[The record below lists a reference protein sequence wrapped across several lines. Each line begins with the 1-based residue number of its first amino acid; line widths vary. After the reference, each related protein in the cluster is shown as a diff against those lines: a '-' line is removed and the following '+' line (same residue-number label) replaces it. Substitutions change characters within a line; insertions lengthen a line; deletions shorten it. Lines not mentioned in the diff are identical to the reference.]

1 MSAAAA
7 SKLIVPSEAVVI
19 SDLLGVL
26 QHPIRL
32 MMVCE
37 LLEGELC
44 AGDLTDRFGTTKG
57 NISQHLTLLLRHEV
71 ISRQS
76 RANKNFYRIADPR
89 VAVLLRVLKE
99 NFCPHGPTPPI
110 ATKSGSTR
118 ASRKPKPSTTKT
130 KRSKE

>member
-1 MSAAAA
+1 MKSGPTTA
-7 SKLIVPSEAVVI
+7 SRLIVPSEAVVI

-37 LLEGELC
+37 LLEGEVC
-44 AGDLTDRFGTTKG
+44 AGDLTARFGTTKG
-57 NISQHLTLLLRHEV
+57 NISQHLTLLLHHGIIHRD
-71 ISRQS
+71 S

-99 NFCPHGPTPPI
+99 NFCPHGPTAP
-110 ATKSGSTR
+110 T
-118 ASRKPKPSTTKT
+118 ASKPVKPRSKPSK
-130 KRSKE
+130 SKE

>member
-1 MSAAAA
+1 MKDGPALA
-7 SKLIVPSEAVVI
+7 SRLIVPGEAVVI

-37 LLEGELC
+37 LLEGEVC
-44 AGDLTDRFGTTKG
+44 AGDLTTRFGTTKG
-57 NISQHLTLLLRHEV
+57 NISQHLTLLLHHGIIHRD
-71 ISRQS
+71 S

-99 NFCPHGPTPPI
+99 NFCPHGPTPP
-110 ATKSGSTR
+110 TKSDSVKPLAGTR
-118 ASRKPKPSTTKT
+118 SKPSKT
-130 KRSKE
+130 KD